1 MLFTPAVM
9 VRLIADACMDVVRR
23 ILSLS
28 QLSGQGHGRA
38 CYPLQLST
46 HSTSG
51 ARMALASK
59 THISPTA
66 VVQYNACKAHDVPAL
81 LAIYADLAGQAFS
94 VAGASTLHGG

>member
-1 MLFTPAVM
+1 
-9 VRLIADACMDVVRR
+9 
-23 ILSLS
+23 
-28 QLSGQGHGRA
+28 
-38 CYPLQLST
+38 
-46 HSTSG
+46 
-51 ARMALASK
+51 MALASE